1 MISAQAKESFE
12 RILQKA
18 AQSRLTVDSADTCQF
33 VPQTRRQGT
42 DATAEAVANAG
53 VARTMTDRANDAN
66 VVVLTISSIS
76 FRLLL
81 MLHVNEDAATVGY
94 YTKGDAQR
102 TFSEVFQEICN
113 LCCGAINQELL
124 SYFPDLG
131 MSTPYMLSAR
141 CLPYLEGL
149 KPALLE
155 TWAVTI
161 NDSVQLS
168 ATLCVCAHAPIDFMA
183 DVSMAEDTSGEL
195 ELF

>member
-1 MISAQAKESFE
+1 VISASAKESFE

-18 AQSRLTVDSADTCQF
+18 AQTRLTVDPADTCQI
-33 VPQTRRQGT
+33 VLQARQGAGT
-42 DATAEAVANAG
+42 SADSTVNAPL
-53 VARTMTDRANDAN
+53 ARTATDRANVAN

-81 MLHVNEDAATVGY
+81 MLHVSEDAATVEY
-94 YTKGDAQR
+94 YTKGDAER
-102 TFSEVFQEICN
+102 AFSEVFQEICN

-124 SYFPDLG
+124 RYFPDLG
-131 MSTPYMLSAR
+131 MSTPYVLSAR

-149 KPALLE
+149 KPELLE

-161 NDSVQLS
+161 NDSVRLS
-168 ATLCVCAHAPIDFMA
+168 ATLCVCAHAPLDFTA
-183 DVSMAEDTSGEL
+183 DVSVAEDTSGEL

>member
-18 AQSRLTVDSADTCQF
+18 AQTRLTVDSADTCQI
-33 VPQTRRQGT
+33 VLQTRHGAGSAADGT
-42 DATAEAVANAG
+42 ANAPL
-53 VARTMTDRANDAN
+53 ARTTIDRANVAN

-81 MLHVNEDAATVGY
+81 MLHVKEDVATVEY
-94 YTKGDAQR
+94 YTKGDAER
-102 TFSEVFQEICN
+102 PFSEVFQEVCN

-124 SYFPDLG
+124 RYFPDLG

-161 NDSVQLS
+161 NDAVQLS

-183 DVSMAEDTSGEL
+183 DVSAAEDTSGEL